1 MKFATLAAIV
11 ATVSAEVGYT
21 CDGTKATAAESGWTE
36 ATHAEGTDAAKCA
49 AEGKKVAEGD
59 AGKLNDI
66 CLMGVATKEVAAV
79 EDDAATADVDETAAK
94 VDATYVCT
102 SWSKVAGD
110 PAADIRVAKVAD
122 DTTTYDAWGFAKG
135 VALEDLTAAADAS
148 SAMSMTTAF
157 AAVATLAAVAF

>member
-21 CDGTKATAAESGWTE
+21 CDGTKATAADSGWTE

-79 EDDAATADVDETAAK
+79 EDDAATTDVVETADK

-110 PAADIRVAKVAD
+110 PALDIRIAKVAD
-122 DTTTYDAWGFAKG
+122 DTTTYDAWGFSKG
-135 VALEDLTAAADAS
+135 AALEDLTAAADS